1 MLAAAMAVG
10 CGSSPLSASD
20 LRQQASAICSRAD
33 RQITRIPTPGSEGAG
48 NSFLKQ
54 GIAALDPELNDLKTL
69 KPPADEAEVYQSGI
83 KALGAELDAVKSA
96 TAKLDQ
102 GADPVRTFRQLQ
114 DTLAPGDG
122 CRQRLAGAQH
132 HGLREPEL
140 VLRPAPVQQGHHPTQ
155 NAGTPLLVR
164 EHMQV
169 PLRGE
174 LGDQQ

>member
-1 MLAAAMAVG
+1 VRSSAATATLAMLAAAMAVG

-114 DTLAPGDG
+114 DTLAPLETD
-122 CRQRLAGAQH
+122 AD
-132 HGLREPEL
+132 
-140 VLRPAPVQQGHHPTQ
+140 
-155 NAGTPLLVR
+155 NAWRALSITACVSR
-164 EHMQV
+164 S
-169 PLRGE
+169 
-174 LGDQQ
+174 